1 MVTYNTILLKRFC
14 QQAALFCYTTAMQQ
28 KTFWEKVRGAW
39 KSVGPGFITGAADDD
54 PSGIATY
61 SQTGAMFGYSQL
73 WTALFSLP
81 FMIAVQEMCG
91 RIGMVTGKGLSQIIC
106 EEYSKKILFFAV
118 LLLLVA
124 NTINIGADLGAM
136 AAAVQLLVPTAPFV
150 LLLIVITLFTLLL
163 EIFVSYKNYAKF
175 LKYLTLSLLAYV
187 ATAFVVHQDWSLV
200 LRSTFIPHIA
210 LTQSYLMNIAAIL
223 GTTISPYLFFW
234 QTDEEVEEEVESGK
248 LLDMNDP
255 AQPAITTVEIK
266 AMQRDTTVGM
276 VFSQL
281 VMFFIILSVAATLSF
296 GGTHMIATA
305 ADAAR
310 ALQPVAGNFAFL
322 LFTLGILGT
331 GLLAVPVLAGS
342 AGYAVAEAF
351 GWKEGLGRK
360 YADAHGF
367 YGIIALA
374 TLVGFFVN
382 FTGLGAMTMLY
393 YAAILNGLLA
403 PPLIIIIL
411 YIGNNKKIL
420 GEHTNSKRSNILGVI
435 VAAVMS
441 AIALA
446 LLWSLV

>member
-1 MVTYNTILLKRFC
+1 
-14 QQAALFCYTTAMQQ
+14 MQ
-28 KTFWEKVRGAW
+28 KESFGEKIRSIW

-61 SQTGAMFGYSQL
+61 SQTGALFGYNQL

-91 RIGMVTGKGLSQIIC
+91 RIGMVTGKGLSQIIR

-118 LLLLVA
+118 ALLLVA

-136 AAAVQLLVPTAPFV
+136 AAATQLLLPTAPFV
-150 LLLIVITLFTLLL
+150 LLLVAITLFTLLL
-163 EIFVSYKNYAKF
+163 EIFVSYKNYSKF

-187 ATAFVVHQDWSLV
+187 ATAFVVHQDWGLI
-200 LRSTFIPHIA
+200 LRATIIPHIA
-210 LTQSYLMNIAAIL
+210 LTQSYLMNIVAIL

-234 QTDEEVEEEVESGK
+234 QTDEEVEEEVEHSK
-248 LLDMNDP
+248 LVDMGGSQ
-255 AQPAITTVEIK
+255 QPLVTRADVRG
-266 AMQRDTTVGM
+266 MQRDTGVGM

-281 VMFFIILSVAATLSF
+281 VMFFIILSVAATL
-296 GGTHMIATA
+296 GGSTHLIATA
-305 ADAAR
+305 ADAAE
-310 ALQPVAGNFAFL
+310 ALRPIAGQFAFL

-351 GWKEGLGRK
+351 GLKEGLSK
-360 YADAHGF
+360 KFSEAHGF

-374 TLVGFFVN
+374 TLIGFFVN
-382 FTGLGAMTMLY
+382 FSGVGAMAMLY
-393 YAAILNGLLA
+393 YAAIINGLLA

-420 GEHTNSKRSNILGVI
+420 GEHTNSKRSNILGI
-435 VAAVMS
+435 
-441 AIALA
+441 AIAAIMGIIA
-446 LLWSLV
+446 LSLLYSLI